1 LKKVKSYKNI
11 KKAKKKKNSNSLK
24 KIRVKTLTE
33 TLWIQYKKYIKDVT
47 DIYIRR
53 MIKDLNEKTFKHYI
67 YAKHYNVVLDLV
79 RRLKLKKTSNMTFNK
94 ESRISKEHLI

>member
-1 LKKVKSYKNI
+1 MKKVKSYKNI

-53 MIKDLNEKTFKHYI
+53 MIKDLNDKTFKHYTYI
-67 YAKHYNVVLDLV
+67 EYYDMVLDFIQSL
-79 RRLKLKKTSNMTFNK
+79 RPEKTSSITFNK
-94 ESRISKEHLI
+94 EL